1 MGVKML
7 KKQVLKK
14 IDNFYNYV
22 RNRHEKFMNI
32 SRQHPE
38 EDCQVYLDMDKFFND
53 LVYKITI
60 FRAHY
65 DLYDKLDFDQINVY
79 LGVMNNST
87 HTSNH
92 YKRTNLYRIKNKWM
106 TIKQEINSLLGDD

>member
-1 MGVKML
+1 ML

-22 RNRHEKFMNI
+22 RNRQEKFIKNKK
-32 SRQHPE
+32 QHLE
-38 EDCQVYLDMDKFFND
+38 EDCQVYLDMDKFFNN

-65 DLYDKLDFDQINVY
+65 DLYDKLDFNAINLY
-79 LGVMNNST
+79 LVVMNNST
-87 HTSNH
+87 YTSNH